1 MFYLDYEVPQAFR
14 PVFVISDSEMKTQKK
29 RHLEAKKSSLQ
40 ASIDHLQDK
49 MSKIEESLEKLD
61 EEK

>member
-1 MFYLDYEVPQAFR
+1 MFYLDYEVPQVFR

-29 RHLEAKKSSLQ
+29 RYLEAKKSSLQ

-49 MSKIEESLEKLD
+49 MSKVVKSLEELD
-61 EEK
+61 EQK